1 MAENV
6 AFIKKGDEQ
15 NKMKRPDKLYRLMV
29 KSTHMEAIITELD
42 PHAES
47 RVFQHDGEEMHL
59 VLHGELEYTVA
70 EKTYK
75 LTEGDILWHDSK
87 LKHRAKNKTDDKV
100 TYITIG
106 TPPTFQW
113 SMT

>member
-6 AFIKKGDEQ
+6 ILVKKGDETST
-15 NKMKRPDKLYRLMV
+15 MRRPGKLYRLMI
-29 KSTHMEAIITELD
+29 KSPHMETIIAELE

-47 RVFQHDGEEMHL
+47 RAFQHEGEEMHL
-59 VLHGELEYTVA
+59 VLRGELEYTVG
-70 EKTYK
+70 EKSYK
-75 LTEGDILWHDSK
+75 LNEGDILWHDSK
-87 LKHRAKNKTDDKV
+87 LKHRAKNSTSEKV
-100 TYITIG
+100 VYITIG